1 MRASARCVTF
11 RRMHRAIL
19 LVTLL
24 AAACGA
30 SQSSPSTTPTAGA
43 GPGSDQECHEE
54 TPTGSSISHQV
65 CRSKFQSDQDKKG
78 AQDFLNSPRPAA
90 GRPGN

>member
-1 MRASARCVTF
+1 MRYVPAH
-11 RRMHRAIL
+11 MHRAIL
-19 LVTLL
+19 LLTLL

-30 SQSSPSTTPTAGA
+30 SPNAQNTPATAASP

-65 CRSKFQSDQDKKG
+65 CRSKFQADQDKKG
-78 AQDFLNSPRPAA
+78 AQDFLNSPHAA
-90 GRPGN
+90 PGQPGN